1 MDSNDVNAVSLFI
14 DHVFYVTVIKALVK
28 RELKEDI
35 NVHQNYPSLYRYI
48 VGYRGDQKIVKV
60 YLHKEDKN
68 LEHFFENC
76 CEKSEETT
84 FEYVYINNQPT
95 SEDDI
100 DAGAPAVDDSTRDE
114 LDQIICEH
122 YEKFSALYTTLT
134 GMKIGKSRRENGKI
148 LHEPCIVLYCLD
160 KTFIPVGEKPIPG
173 SLEGWPCD
181 IRKGDPFLETCCC
194 NCMFSD
200 QNVPMPG
207 CSISM
212 PSSNITGSVGFLVEP
227 KNPSD
232 SFRCGFLTAAH
243 VVMDEFSYENI
254 YDSHQGL
261 QMTSLQ
267 DKKYSVV
274 HPSYSDAQHNH
285 VVGEVVDSFCGNYR
299 YRSTLTGIDLAVIKC
314 AECTQNGKFIL
325 LYCMIKIC

>member
-114 LDQIICEH
+114 LAQIICEH

-134 GMKIGKSRRENGKI
+134 GMKIGKSRSENGKI
-148 LHEPCIVLYCLD
+148 LHEPCIILYCID
-160 KTFIPVGEKPIPG
+160 KTFIPVGEKQIPG

-181 IRKGDPFLETCCC
+181 IRKGDPFLGTCCC

-232 SFRCGFLTAAH
+232 SFRSGFLTAAH
-243 VVMDEFSYENI
+243 VVMDEFSYENL

-261 QMTSLQ
+261 HMTSLQ

-299 YRSTLTGIDLAVIKC
+299 YRSTRTGIDLAVIKC